1 MRLVRQQ
8 RLDHSPLKIRQIK
21 TSHSNL
27 HDPKVKS
34 CHGQFGNLEASVRS
48 PAGRSM
54 GSMCSGDLIEAG
66 LNEGA
71 AGFARDYGDCIFA
84 RWRMPSLGVAV
95 NGT

>member
-1 MRLVRQQ
+1 M
-8 RLDHSPLKIRQIK
+8 
-21 TSHSNL
+21 
-27 HDPKVKS
+27 
-34 CHGQFGNLEASVRS
+34 RS

>member
-1 MRLVRQQ
+1 MPASFASTQLESQTPRFGNLEASVR
-8 RLDHSPLKIRQIK
+8 S
-21 TSHSNL
+21 
-27 HDPKVKS
+27 
-34 CHGQFGNLEASVRS
+34 NLEASVRS